1 MNYNF
6 NNETPIYIQIVDL
19 IIKDICNGNLKSGEK
34 ILSVREY
41 ALLYKVNP
49 NTISKALNILEEDK
63 LIYTERTNGKYVTED
78 ISLIQSYRDKIF
90 KKKIKDFL
98 NDLKVMG
105 YTERE
110 IIEKIMESKNES
122 SRI

>member
-90 KKKIKDFL
+90 NKRIKDFL

>member
-90 KKKIKDFL
+90 NKKIKDFL

-122 SRI
+122 SRV

>member
-90 KKKIKDFL
+90 NKKIKDFL